1 MTTLNISGR
10 RVKVDD
16 SFKSLSPEQ
25 QNATV
30 EEIIQSMG
38 DSAPSGPAQPQDT
51 QGGSTLGGAAQTFAE
66 NSISGIPIVGPALQ
80 TGADYVGTEIMGR
93 LSGQDPAEMRQGIW
107 DRREQRADQ
116 NPASAL
122 SGSLTGGIA
131 GLGAVGATAAGA
143 RALGVVGGN
152 LGTRMAAAGASN
164 AAIAGADTV
173 ARGGESSDVLNNMVV
188 GGTIGAAI
196 PAVGAGVRAGIGA
209 VADRVMPSVNA
220 VRAPAQEANRR
231 LGSALQRDITA
242 NPQAIVSGADEVA
255 ARQAGVPL
263 LNADRG
269 GETTRALAR
278 SVANQ
283 SPEARA
289 VIERTASDRFGG
301 QGQRASEF
309 IRRVTGGSVD
319 DLAYQDSIRNAARQA
334 NRPAYNRAY
343 SSPRAQEMWN
353 EGYEQL
359 MQAPAMQR
367 AAQQA
372 TGRGANRAAV
382 EGFQPVRNPF
392 DMVDGRVTLRQNADG
407 SIARPTLQFWDQ
419 VKRNMDSMISRAE
432 RGGDM
437 TYAGDLKALRGQL
450 LQLTDNA
457 VPEYAAARRG
467 AAAFFDAEDALDA
480 GRSFAN
486 RPRTIPEAKRA
497 FQSFSPA
504 ERSAFATGYASEVI
518 DRIKAAGDRTN
529 VINSVFKSQASRES
543 MEMVFGPQRMKEIEA
558 YVRVEDLADR
568 LRGAMGNSTTARQL
582 VELGIGG
589 GAGFAVTGG
598 DWTGA
603 LAGAAVAR
611 GARNLGQ
618 RVDNRVMQRVAE
630 MLVSDDPAMIQRAI
644 KEATKS
650 NAFMGALEDLGTALA
665 APARGTALEQTRQLQ

>member
-1 MTTLNISGR
+1 
-10 RVKVDD
+10 
-16 SFKSLSPEQ
+16 
-25 QNATV
+25 
-30 EEIIQSMG
+30 
-38 DSAPSGPAQPQDT
+38 
-51 QGGSTLGGAAQTFAE
+51 
-66 NSISGIPIVGPALQ
+66 
-80 TGADYVGTEIMGR
+80 
-93 LSGQDPAEMRQGIW
+93 
-107 DRREQRADQ
+107 
-116 NPASAL
+116 
-122 SGSLTGGIA
+122 
-131 GLGAVGATAAGA
+131 
-143 RALGVVGGN
+143 
-152 LGTRMAAAGASN
+152 
-164 AAIAGADTV
+164 
-173 ARGGESSDVLNNMVV
+173 
-188 GGTIGAAI
+188 
-196 PAVGAGVRAGIGA
+196 
-209 VADRVMPSVNA
+209 
-220 VRAPAQEANRR
+220 
-231 LGSALQRDITA
+231 
-242 NPQAIVSGADEVA
+242 
-255 ARQAGVPL
+255 
-263 LNADRG
+263 
-269 GETTRALAR
+269 
-278 SVANQ
+278 
-283 SPEARA
+283 
-289 VIERTASDRFGG
+289 
-301 QGQRASEF
+301 
-309 IRRVTGGSVD
+309 
-319 DLAYQDSIRNAARQA
+319 
-334 NRPAYNRAY
+334 
-343 SSPRAQEMWN
+343 
-353 EGYEQL
+353 
-359 MQAPAMQR
+359 
-367 AAQQA
+367 
-372 TGRGANRAAV
+372 
-382 EGFQPVRNPF
+382 
-392 DMVDGRVTLRQNADG
+392 
-407 SIARPTLQFWDQ
+407 
-419 VKRNMDSMISRAE
+419 MISRAE